1 MKKFDPNT
9 ADELV
14 TRLLEKP
21 ARQTLTPFELIKR
34 IHEQLSSAQERAID
48 LDELMGELRDAGLT
62 LKRNTVRNYLS
73 RARAAQRKRTQHAQM
88 ASTPLTASNQTA
100 SPKPIA
106 SAPFAPSPP
115 PAAATTTR
123 AATTTNVPTPSPG
136 QWVMT
141 PDREVL

>member
-1 MKKFDPNT
+1 MKKFDTNT

-14 TRLLEKP
+14 TRLREKP

-34 IHEQLSSAQERAID
+34 IHEQLSSAQGRAID

-73 RARAAQRKRTQHAQM
+73 RARAAQRNRTQHAQM
-88 ASTPLTASNQTA
+88 ASAPLTASNQAA
-100 SPKPIA
+100 SPKPIG

-123 AATTTNVPTPSPG
+123 AATTTNVPAPSPG